1 MDLFNI
7 YRPHCQMQNCKI
19 NDWEMPYIL
28 YLQNV
33 YTLIKNLIK
42 QYKIQL

>member
-7 YRPHCQMQNCKI
+7 YGPHGQMQNCKI
-19 NDWEMPYIL
+19 NDGEIHSIL

-42 QYKIQL
+42 QY